1 MKGLSPS
8 AKWFAIPVACLLIA
22 GMASAQEALP
32 TPRIPKAP
40 DAPAAKKPRQQ
51 LDDILELRKEID
63 EAMKA
68 NNPMKMYEL
77 AMKLQGL
84 IQVERRKFE
93 FQVAQFPDRLEQPK
107 SDLRMQ
113 YDKQLKEFA
122 DSIEKLKD
130 DKDAREAI
138 EKARDEYKK
147 VMEAEL
153 KKADEAQPAR
163 RPQPIF
169 PQNPRFEVVPLPDFD
184 VFNFRLP
191 DAQPRFGVQL
201 EKPSAVLAEQLDL
214 KADIGLV
221 IVAVLREMPAEKAGF
236 KKNDILLQWAGKDL
250 PADVEQFQAM
260 IAAAKGGEKID
271 AVVLRKGK
279 KETIKGIELPAKP
292 RAGD

>member
-8 AKWFAIPVACLLIA
+8 AKWFAILVACSLIA
-22 GMASAQEALP
+22 RTASAQEALP
-32 TPRIPKAP
+32 APRLPKAP
-40 DAPAAKKPRQQ
+40 DAPEAKKPRQQ
-51 LDDILELRKEID
+51 LDDILDLRKEID

-84 IQVERRKFE
+84 MQVERRKFE
-93 FQVAQFPDRLEQPK
+93 FQVAPFPDRLEQPK
-107 SDLRMQ
+107 SDLRVQ

-122 DSIEKLKD
+122 DSIEMLKD
-130 DKDAREAI
+130 DKDARGAI
-138 EKARDEYKK
+138 EMARDEYKK
-147 VMEAEL
+147 AMEAEL

-163 RPQPIF
+163 RPPPIF

-184 VFNFRLP
+184 VFNLRLG

-214 KADIGLV
+214 KADVGLV
-221 IVAVLREMPAEKAGF
+221 IVGVLREMPAEKAGF